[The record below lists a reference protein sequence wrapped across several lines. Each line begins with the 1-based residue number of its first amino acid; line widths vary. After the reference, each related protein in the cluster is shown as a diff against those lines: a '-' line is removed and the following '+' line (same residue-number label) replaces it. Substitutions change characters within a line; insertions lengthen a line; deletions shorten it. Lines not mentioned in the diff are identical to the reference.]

1 MMKSLSQRL
10 TVAICLAY
18 AFRLCACSHAAQ
30 SPFAGTWKTNL
41 EQSQLSSTL
50 FTFSVSNGRYDCA
63 SCVPEVHQLK
73 ADGGEQLLSG
83 LLHYKIA
90 VNEID
95 SHTVRIMQTKDGKSS
110 SEEVCTTVN
119 TARTLHCKTTY
130 YLPED
135 HKPLVREAEWE
146 RVGEPVS
153 NANSTSG
160 SWRMQKIILPEGQL
174 VETFKQNGNELSAS
188 SPIGT
193 AWTARFDGKDYPVK
207 GSYST
212 DSVSLKQM
220 SDRAIKATY
229 KFGGHLI
236 RVDKMTVSSDGN
248 TLTTVSEGKQSGR
261 VDTFVATK
269 LSPPAP

>member
-1 MMKSLSQRL
+1 MKGLSQRL
-10 TVAICLAY
+10 IVAICLAC

-41 EQSQLSSTL
+41 DQSQLSSKL
-50 FTFSVSNGRYDCA
+50 FTFSVNNGRYDCT
-63 SCVPEVHQLK
+63 SCVPEVLQLK
-73 ADGGEQLLSG
+73 ADGGEQSLSG
-83 LLHYKIA
+83 VLHYKIA

-95 SHTVRIMQTKDGKSS
+95 SHTLRIMQTKDGKTS
-110 SEEVCTTVN
+110 SEEVCTAVN

-130 YLPED
+130 YLPKD
-135 HKPLVREAEWE
+135 NKPLVQEAEWG

-160 SWRMQKIILPEGQL
+160 SWRMQKLILPESHL
-174 VETFKQNGNELSAS
+174 VETFKGNGNELSAS
-188 SPIGT
+188 SHGT
-193 AWTARFDGKDYPVK
+193 AWTAKFDGKDYPVK

-220 SDRAIKATY
+220 SDRAIEATY

-236 RVDKMTVSSDGN
+236 RVDKITVSSDGK
-248 TLTTVSEGKQSGR
+248 TLTTVSESKRSGR
-261 VDTFVATK
+261 IDTFLATK
-269 LSPPAP
+269 LSPPVP